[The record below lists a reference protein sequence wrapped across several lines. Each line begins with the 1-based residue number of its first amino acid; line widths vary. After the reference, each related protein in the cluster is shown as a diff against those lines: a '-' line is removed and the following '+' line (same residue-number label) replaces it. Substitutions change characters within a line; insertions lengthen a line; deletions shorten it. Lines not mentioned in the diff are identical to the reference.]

1 MTMMMTMVTPLIMP
15 LLTMPAIVVPVLV
28 ITTVIVPVMM
38 TLPATGWRGILPVT
52 TLPLPALLITGAI
65 IIVTGVIV
73 AAATQYRPGGTTNPG
88 TNHLTVLATHLATD
102 GRATQATQ
110 CASQDCFILLAAMGG
125 GCPTQRPTDGG
136 TGQGTGIAAH
146 LLSKDGPGHTTGTT
160 ANCRVEGLTGHD
172 RCACQ
177 YAHQ

>member
-1 MTMMMTMVTPLIMP
+1 MTS
-15 LLTMPAIVVPVLV
+15 MPAIVVPTIVAPV
-28 ITTVIVPVMM
+28 ITTPVVVVPAVMM
-38 TLPATGWRGILPVT
+38 TPAAWGRILPVT
-52 TLPLPALLITGAI
+52 TLLLPALLITGAI
-65 IIVTGVIV
+65 IMVAGIIV

-110 CASQDCFILLAAMGG
+110 CPTQGCFILLAAMGG

-136 TGQGTGIAAH
+136 TGQGTGIATH

>member
-1 MTMMMTMVTPLIMP
+1 
-15 LLTMPAIVVPVLV
+15 MPAIVVPV
-28 ITTVIVPVMM
+28 MM
-38 TLPATGWRGILPVT
+38 TLPVMGRFLPVT
-52 TLPLPALLITGAI
+52 ILMLPPLVITM
-65 IIVTGVIV
+65 TMPVIV
-73 AAATQYRPGGTTNPG
+73 ATRATITTTTQHGPSGSADPG

-110 CASQDCFILLAAMGG
+110 CPTQGCFILLAAMGG

-136 TGQGTGIAAH
+136 TGQGTGIATH

>member
-1 MTMMMTMVTPLIMP
+1 MT
-15 LLTMPAIVVPVLV
+15 TMPAIVVPTIVAPV
-28 ITTVIVPVMM
+28 ITTPVVVVPAVMM
-38 TLPATGWRGILPVT
+38 TPAAWGRILPVT

-65 IIVTGVIV
+65 LIVTGVIV

-110 CASQDCFILLAAMGG
+110 CPTQGCFILLAAMGG

-136 TGQGTGIAAH
+136 TGQGTGIATH

>member
-1 MTMMMTMVTPLIMP
+1 MMAMVMPMIMP
-15 LLTMPAIVVPVLV
+15 GLAMPAIVVPAV
-28 ITTVIVPVMM
+28 IMPVMM
-38 TLPATGWRGILPVT
+38 AMPTMGWWILPVT
-52 TLPLPALLITGAI
+52 PLILPTLLITGPL
-65 IIVTGVIV
+65 IIVAGLI
-73 AAATQYRPGGTTNPG
+73 AAATTQYRASGTTNPG

-110 CASQDCFILLAAMGG
+110 RTTQGRFILLAAMGG

-136 TGQGTGIAAH
+136 TSQGTGIATH
-146 LLSKDGPGHTTGTT
+146 LLPKDGSGHTTGTT
-160 ANCRVEGLTGHD
+160 ANCCVEGLTGHD